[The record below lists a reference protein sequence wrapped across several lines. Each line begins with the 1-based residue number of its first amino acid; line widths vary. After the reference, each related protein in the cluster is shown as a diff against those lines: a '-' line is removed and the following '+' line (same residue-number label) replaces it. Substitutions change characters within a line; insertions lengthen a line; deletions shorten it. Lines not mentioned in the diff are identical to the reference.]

1 MFPNEKKNKM
11 KLSVLSLLRANGM
24 PGRPE
29 EEDTDIAPE
38 EKEMLL
44 AENNEEEL
52 SPEEEKKKKKEENDK
67 RRLPSILPS
76 GAKSMRDTF
85 RKSRF

>member
-1 MFPNEKKNKM
+1 M

-44 AENNEEEL
+44 AEKDEEIL
-52 SPEEEKKKKKEENDK
+52 TPEEEKKKKQEEAAK
-67 RRLPSILPS
+67 KRLPNIAPKD
-76 GAKSMRDTF
+76 AKSIRDAF
-85 RKSRF
+85 RKSRL